1 MTNEQTDRQTDLCI
15 ELRYPQLNM
24 QLLIHDLFGE
34 IFEQCS
40 YSKAWATIIVI
51 VKREVYIHIREILY
65 RCMMGLL
72 HFSIVK
78 MNTTAEC
85 FLCLRMKRFFCVSE
99 FNLAVRIPAKQ
110 GAEPT

>member
-1 MTNEQTDRQTDLCI
+1 M
-15 ELRYPQLNM
+15 
-24 QLLIHDLFGE
+24 LLLVNDLFGK
-34 IFEQCS
+34 IFEHCS
-40 YSKAWATIIVI
+40 YSKAWATLIVI

-85 FLCLRMKRFFCVSE
+85 FLCLRMKRFLCVSE
-99 FNLAVRIPAKQ
+99 FNWAVRMQAIQ
-110 GAEPT
+110 GA